1 MRGEAHEFGLGVFE
15 PNFPTR
21 ATRFFREQKL
31 PGPFYNDMNLGGYL
45 TWDDPSGKGVYFDG
59 RLEVYDTPFFTRY
72 VNHFS
77 DFESWKRETAERGIQ
92 AVMLYHRMSSA
103 HGLMSAIAAT
113 GDWVLVYY
121 DETAVIFVKAAGNA
135 ELIGAARDAF
145 TKTWLTRNDA
155 ALTAPR
161 RTRRWQWSVE
171 RYTAQIAYAR
181 ALEVIGD
188 IKGAWTWFDVAIAGG
203 LPPTIE
209 VGARRDAAECLV
221 YLGNLAQARVHLVRA
236 LELDPTNED
245 TRNKLRRLD
254 ASSGGKP

>member
-1 MRGEAHEFGLGVFE
+1 
-15 PNFPTR
+15 
-21 ATRFFREQKL
+21 
-31 PGPFYNDMNLGGYL
+31 
-45 TWDDPSGKGVYFDG
+45 
-59 RLEVYDTPFFTRY
+59 
-72 VNHFS
+72 
-77 DFESWKRETAERGIQ
+77 
-92 AVMLYHRMSSA
+92 MLYHRMSSA
-103 HGLMSAIAAT
+103 QGLMSAIAST

-121 DETAVIFVKAAGNA
+121 DETAVIFVRAAGNA

-145 TKTWLTRNDA
+145 TKTWLARNDA

-161 RTRRWQWSVE
+161 RTYRWQWSIE

-203 LPPTIE
+203 LPPAIE

-221 YLGNLAQARVHLVRA
+221 YLGNLPQARVHLVRA
-236 LELDPTNED
+236 LEIDPTNED